1 MLLSDVDLSLGA
13 GAGKKIDWNIGLSM
27 NEESIRIVKLKLIDF
42 FTFLGDGAPEL
53 SIGSSGIGSSKM
65 LWQVCI

>member
-1 MLLSDVDLSLGA
+1 
-13 GAGKKIDWNIGLSM
+13 M

-65 LWQVCI
+65 LWQVCIWLTL